1 MGEKG
6 RHKQEQEIVIL
17 KEDMTA
23 MSKHKLT
30 KKELNAISWRYI
42 LGSQLNW
49 NYERMM
55 SSGYL
60 YGILP
65 VLKKF
70 YGHDEA
76 QFQDMMRTHNQFF
89 NTNAIF
95 GNLIMG
101 IDVAIEEQDGY
112 KSKETIIALKTALMG
127 SLAGVGD
134 SLFHVIWG
142 TIFGSVAGTL
152 AQNGSVVGC
161 VIWII
166 ANIALLFGRAALL
179 PLGYKQG
186 VKLVTTLK
194 DKLSAFTNAA
204 TVLGVTV
211 IGALIPSVIKATVPF
226 VYKKNGVELV
236 IQDTLDAIL
245 PSLVPILLV
254 LLTYWML
261 GQKKLNSTRVIWIIL
276 ILSIVLSAFGIL
288 A

>member
-1 MGEKG
+1 M
-6 RHKQEQEIVIL
+6 V
-17 KEDMTA
+17 
-23 MSKHKLT
+23 MSNQKIT
-30 KKELNAISWRYI
+30 KKDLNRISWRYI

-65 VLKKF
+65 VLKKL

-76 QFQDMMRTHNQFF
+76 QMQDMMRVHNQFF

-112 KSKETIIALKTALMG
+112 KSKDTVAALKTALMG

-142 TIFGSVAGTL
+142 TIFGSIAGTL
-152 AQNGSVVGC
+152 AQSGSIIGC

-166 ANIALLFGRAALL
+166 ANVALLFGRAALL
-179 PLGYKQG
+179 PLGYNQG

-194 DKLSAFTNAA
+194 NQLSAFTNAV

-211 IGALIPSVIKATVPF
+211 IGALIPSVVKASVPF
-226 VYKKNGVELV
+226 VYKHDGVELV
-236 IQDTLDAIL
+236 LQDTLDSIMPAM
-245 PSLVPILLV
+245 VPVLLV
-254 LLTYWML
+254 ALTYWML
-261 GQKKLNSTRVIWIIL
+261 GQKKLNSTRVILIIL
-276 ILSIVLSAFGIL
+276 VLSIVLSAFGIL

>member
-1 MGEKG
+1 ME
-6 RHKQEQEIVIL
+6 HL
-17 KEDMTA
+17 KEDM
-23 MSKHKLT
+23 MGMNNQKLT
-30 KKELNAISWRYI
+30 KQELNAISWRYI

-70 YGHDEA
+70 YGNDES
-76 QFQDMMRTHNQFF
+76 QLQDMMRTHNQFF

-101 IDVAIEEQDGY
+101 IDVAIEEEDGY
-112 KSKETIIALKTALMG
+112 KAKDTIIALKTALMG

-142 TIFGSVAGTL
+142 TIFGSIAGTL
-152 AQNGSVVGC
+152 AQSGSIVGC
-161 VIWII
+161 VIWVI

-194 DKLSAFTNAA
+194 NKLSAFTNAA

-211 IGALIPSVIKATVPF
+211 IGALIPSVVKATVPF
-226 VYKKNGVELV
+226 VYKKDGVELV

-245 PSLVPILLV
+245 PSLVPVLLV

-276 ILSIVLSAFGIL
+276 ILSIALSAVGIL

>member
-1 MGEKG
+1 M
-6 RHKQEQEIVIL
+6 V
-17 KEDMTA
+17 
-23 MSKHKLT
+23 MSNQKIT
-30 KKELNAISWRYI
+30 KKDLNQISWRYI

-65 VLKKF
+65 VLKKL

-76 QFQDMMRTHNQFF
+76 QMKDMMRVHNQFF

-112 KSKETIIALKTALMG
+112 KSKDTVAALKTALMG

-142 TIFGSVAGTL
+142 TIFGSIAGTL
-152 AQNGSVVGC
+152 AQSGSIIGC

-166 ANIALLFGRAALL
+166 ANVALLFGRAALL
-179 PLGYKQG
+179 PLGYTQG

-194 DKLSAFTNAA
+194 NQLSAFTNAA

-211 IGALIPSVIKATVPF
+211 IGALIPSVVKASVPF
-226 VYKKNGVELV
+226 VYKHDGVELV
-236 IQDTLDAIL
+236 LQDTLDSIL
-245 PSLVPILLV
+245 PAMVPVLLV
-254 LLTYWML
+254 ALTYWML
-261 GQKKLNSTRVIWIIL
+261 GQKKLNSTRVILIIL
-276 ILSIVLSAFGIL
+276 VLSIALSALGIL

>member
-1 MGEKG
+1 M
-6 RHKQEQEIVIL
+6 
-17 KEDMTA
+17 A
-23 MSKHKLT
+23 MSDQKLT
-30 KKELNAISWRYI
+30 KKELNTISWRYI
-42 LGSQLNW
+42 LASQLNW

-70 YGHDEA
+70 YGHDET
-76 QFQDMMRTHNQFF
+76 QLQDMLRTHNQFF

-101 IDVAIEEQDGY
+101 IDVAIEEQDGH
-112 KSKETIIALKTALMG
+112 KAKETIIALKTALMG

-179 PLGYKQG
+179 PLGYK
-186 VKLVTTLK
+186 
-194 DKLSAFTNAA
+194 LSAFTNAA

-211 IGALIPSVIKATVPF
+211 IGALIPSVVKATVPF
-226 VYKKNGVELV
+226 VYKKDGVELV

-288 A
+288 G

>member
-1 MGEKG
+1 MNSDK
-6 RHKQEQEIVIL
+6 K
-17 KEDMTA
+17 M
-23 MSKHKLT
+23 T
-30 KKELNAISWRYI
+30 KKELNLISWRYI
-42 LGSQLNW
+42 VGSQLNW

-60 YGILP
+60 FGIMPALQ
-65 VLKKF
+65 KF
-70 YGHDEA
+70 YGDDEE
-76 QFQDMMRTHNQFF
+76 QLQDMLKTHNQFF

-101 IDVAIEEQDGY
+101 IDIAIEEEDGY
-112 KSKETIIALKTALMG
+112 KAKDTIVALKTALMG

-142 TIFGSVAGTL
+142 TIFGSIAGTL
-152 AQNGSVVGC
+152 AQSGSTVGC
-161 VIWII
+161 IIWII

-179 PLGYKQG
+179 PMGYKQG
-186 VKLVTTLK
+186 TKLVTTLK
-194 DKLSAFTNAA
+194 DQLNAFTNAA

-211 IGALIPSVIKATVPF
+211 IGALIPSVIKANVPL
-226 VYKKNGVELV
+226 VYKHNGVELA
-236 IQDTLDAIL
+236 IQETLNSIMPA
-245 PSLVPILLV
+245 LVPVLLV

-288 A
+288 GN

>member
-1 MGEKG
+1 ME
-6 RHKQEQEIVIL
+6 HL
-17 KEDMTA
+17 KEDM
-23 MSKHKLT
+23 MGMNNQKLT
-30 KKELNAISWRYI
+30 KQELNAISWRYI

-70 YGHDEA
+70 YGNDESHL
-76 QFQDMMRTHNQFF
+76 QDMMRTHNQFF

-101 IDVAIEEQDGY
+101 IDVAIEEEDGY
-112 KSKETIIALKTALMG
+112 KAKDTIIALKTALMG

-142 TIFGSVAGTL
+142 TIFGSIAGTL
-152 AQNGSVVGC
+152 AQSGSIVGC
-161 VIWII
+161 VIWVI
-166 ANIALLFGRAALL
+166 ANIVLLFGRAALL

-194 DKLSAFTNAA
+194 NKLSAFTNAA

-211 IGALIPSVIKATVPF
+211 IGALIPSVVKVTVPF
-226 VYKKNGVELV
+226 VFKKDGVELV

-245 PSLVPILLV
+245 PSLVPVLLV

-276 ILSIVLSAFGIL
+276 ILSIALSAFGIL

>member
-1 MGEKG
+1 ME
-6 RHKQEQEIVIL
+6 HL
-17 KEDMTA
+17 KEDM
-23 MSKHKLT
+23 MGMNNQKLT
-30 KKELNAISWRYI
+30 KQELNAISWRYI

-60 YGILP
+60 YGTLP

-70 YGHDEA
+70 YGNDESHL
-76 QFQDMMRTHNQFF
+76 QDMMRTHNQFF

-101 IDVAIEEQDGY
+101 IDVAIEEEDGY
-112 KSKETIIALKTALMG
+112 KAKDTIIALKTALMG

-142 TIFGSVAGTL
+142 TIFGSIAGTL
-152 AQNGSVVGC
+152 AQSGSIVGC
-161 VIWII
+161 VIWVI
-166 ANIALLFGRAALL
+166 ANIVLLFGRAALL

-194 DKLSAFTNAA
+194 NKLSAFTNSA

-211 IGALIPSVIKATVPF
+211 IGALIPSVVKATIPF
-226 VYKKNGVELV
+226 VYKKDGVELV

-245 PSLVPILLV
+245 PSLVPVLLV

-276 ILSIVLSAFGIL
+276 ILSIALSAFGIL

>member
-1 MGEKG
+1 MEMSNKNEKFT
-6 RHKQEQEIVIL
+6 KQE
-17 KEDMTA
+17 
-23 MSKHKLT
+23 
-30 KKELNAISWRYI
+30 LNTISWRYI

-60 YGILP
+60 YAMLP
-65 VLKKF
+65 ALKKL
-70 YGHDEA
+70 YGDNEE
-76 QFQDMMRTHNQFF
+76 QLQDMMRTHNQFF

-95 GNLIMG
+95 GNLIIG
-101 IDVAIEEQDGY
+101 IDLAIEEEDGY
-112 KSKETIIALKTALMG
+112 KSKDTIVALKTALMG

-152 AQNGSVVGC
+152 AQSGSVVGC
-161 VIWII
+161 VIWIL
-166 ANIALLFGRAALL
+166 ANIGLLFFRAALL
-179 PLGYKQG
+179 PMGYQQG

-194 DKLSAFTNAA
+194 DKLAAFTNAA

-211 IGALIPSVIKATVPF
+211 IGALIPSVIKANVPL
-226 VYKKNGVELV
+226 VYKHNGVELV

-245 PSLVPILLV
+245 PALVPVLLV

-276 ILSIVLSAFGIL
+276 ILSIVLSAVGIL
-288 A
+288 G

>member
-1 MGEKG
+1 ME
-6 RHKQEQEIVIL
+6 HL
-17 KEDMTA
+17 KEDM
-23 MSKHKLT
+23 MGMNNQKLT
-30 KKELNAISWRYI
+30 KQELNAISWRYI

-70 YGHDEA
+70 YGNDES
-76 QFQDMMRTHNQFF
+76 QLQDMMRTHNQFF

-101 IDVAIEEQDGY
+101 IDVAIEEEDGY
-112 KSKETIIALKTALMG
+112 RAKDTIIALKTALMG

-142 TIFGSVAGTL
+142 TIFGSIAGTL
-152 AQNGSVVGC
+152 AQSGSIVGC
-161 VIWII
+161 VIWVI

-194 DKLSAFTNAA
+194 NKLSAFTNAA

-211 IGALIPSVIKATVPF
+211 IGALIPSVVKATVPF
-226 VYKKNGVELV
+226 VYKKDGVELV

-245 PSLVPILLV
+245 PSLVPVLLV

-276 ILSIVLSAFGIL
+276 ILSIALSAVGIL

>member
-1 MGEKG
+1 ME
-6 RHKQEQEIVIL
+6 HL
-17 KEDMTA
+17 KEDM
-23 MSKHKLT
+23 MGMNNQKLT
-30 KKELNAISWRYI
+30 KQELNAISWRYI

-70 YGHDEA
+70 YGNDES
-76 QFQDMMRTHNQFF
+76 QLQDMMRTHNQFF
-89 NTNAIF
+89 NINAIF
-95 GNLIMG
+95 GNLLMG
-101 IDVAIEEQDGY
+101 IDVAIEEEDGY
-112 KSKETIIALKTALMG
+112 KAKDTIIALKTALMG

-142 TIFGSVAGTL
+142 TIFGSIAGTL
-152 AQNGSVVGC
+152 AQSGSIVGC
-161 VIWII
+161 VIWVI

-194 DKLSAFTNAA
+194 NKLSAFTNAA

-211 IGALIPSVIKATVPF
+211 IGALIPSVVKAAVPF
-226 VYKKNGVELV
+226 VYKKDGVELV

-245 PSLVPILLV
+245 PSLVPVLLV

-276 ILSIVLSAFGIL
+276 ILSIALSAFGIL

>member
-1 MGEKG
+1 ME
-6 RHKQEQEIVIL
+6 HL
-17 KEDMTA
+17 KEDM
-23 MSKHKLT
+23 MGMNNQKLT
-30 KKELNAISWRYI
+30 KQELNAISWRYI

-70 YGHDEA
+70 YGNDES
-76 QFQDMMRTHNQFF
+76 QLQDMMRTHNQFF

-101 IDVAIEEQDGY
+101 IDVAIEEEDGY
-112 KSKETIIALKTALMG
+112 KAKDTIIALKTALMG

-142 TIFGSVAGTL
+142 TIFGSIAGTL
-152 AQNGSVVGC
+152 AQSGSIVGC
-161 VIWII
+161 VIWVI

-194 DKLSAFTNAA
+194 NKLSAFTNAA

-211 IGALIPSVIKATVPF
+211 IGALIPSVVKATVPF
-226 VYKKNGVELV
+226 VYKKDGVELV

-245 PSLVPILLV
+245 PSLVPVFLV

-276 ILSIVLSAFGIL
+276 ILSIALSAFGIL

>member
-1 MGEKG
+1 ME
-6 RHKQEQEIVIL
+6 HL
-17 KEDMTA
+17 KEDM
-23 MSKHKLT
+23 MGMNNQKLT
-30 KKELNAISWRYI
+30 KQELNAISWRYI

-70 YGHDEA
+70 YGNDESHL
-76 QFQDMMRTHNQFF
+76 QDMMRTHNQFF

-101 IDVAIEEQDGY
+101 IDVAIEEEDGY
-112 KSKETIIALKTALMG
+112 KAKDTIIALKTALMG

-142 TIFGSVAGTL
+142 TIFGSIAGTL
-152 AQNGSVVGC
+152 AQSGSIVGC
-161 VIWII
+161 VIWVI
-166 ANIALLFGRAALL
+166 ANIVLLFGRAALL

-194 DKLSAFTNAA
+194 NKLSAFTNAA

-211 IGALIPSVIKATVPF
+211 IGALIPSVVKATIPF
-226 VYKKNGVELV
+226 VYKKDGVELV

-245 PSLVPILLV
+245 PSLVPVLLV

-276 ILSIVLSAFGIL
+276 ILSIALSAFGIL

>member
-1 MGEKG
+1 MILKG
-6 RHKQEQEIVIL
+6 DLMEMSNKTLTKQE
-17 KEDMTA
+17 
-23 MSKHKLT
+23 LT
-30 KKELNAISWRYI
+30 NISWRYI

-65 VLKKF
+65 ALKKF
-70 YGHDEA
+70 YGDNDEE
-76 QFQDMMRTHNQFF
+76 FKDMMNTHNQFF

-101 IDVAIEEQDGY
+101 IDIAIEEKDGY
-112 KSKETIIALKTALMG
+112 QSKETIVALKTALMG

-142 TIFGSVAGTL
+142 TIFGSIAGTL
-152 AQNGSVVGC
+152 AQKGSIVGC
-161 VIWII
+161 ILWIV

-186 VKLVTTLK
+186 VKLVSTLK
-194 DKLSAFTNAA
+194 DKLAAFTSAA

-211 IGALIPSVIKATVPF
+211 IGALIPSVVKAAVPF

-236 IQDTLDAIL
+236 FQDTLDAIL
-245 PSLVPILLV
+245 PSLVPVLLV
-254 LLTYWML
+254 GVTYWML

-276 ILSIVLSAFGIL
+276 IASIVLSAFGLLGQPIVK
-288 A
+288 

>member
-1 MGEKG
+1 MQQVVKLSKG
-6 RHKQEQEIVIL
+6 DLMVMNKEEISKKDL
-17 KEDMTA
+17 K
-23 MSKHKLT
+23 K
-30 KKELNAISWRYI
+30 ISWRYI

-60 YGILP
+60 YAILP
-65 VLKKF
+65 VLKKLYKKDSEF
-70 YGHDEA
+70 K
-76 QFQDMMRTHNQFF
+76 DMAKTHNQFF

-101 IDVAIEEQDGY
+101 IDIAIEEKEGY
-112 KSKETIIALKTALMG
+112 KAKETIVALKTALMG

-152 AQNGSVVGC
+152 ALQGSVVGC
-161 VIWII
+161 LLWIL

-211 IGALIPSVIKATVPF
+211 IGALIPTVIKVATPL
-226 VYKKNGVELV
+226 VYKHNGVSLSM
-236 IQDTLDAIL
+236 QTTLDGIL
-245 PSLVPILLV
+245 PALIPVFLT

-261 GQKKLNSTRVIWIIL
+261 GQKKLNSTRVIWIVLLLTIL
-276 ILSIVLSAFGIL
+276 LSALGIL
-288 A
+288 GVPVPPGK

>member
-1 MGEKG
+1 ME
-6 RHKQEQEIVIL
+6 HL
-17 KEDMTA
+17 KEDM
-23 MSKHKLT
+23 MGMNNQKLT
-30 KKELNAISWRYI
+30 KQELNAISWRYI

-70 YGHDEA
+70 YGNDES
-76 QFQDMMRTHNQFF
+76 QLQDMMRTHNQFF
-89 NTNAIF
+89 NINAIF

-101 IDVAIEEQDGY
+101 IDVAIEEEDGY
-112 KSKETIIALKTALMG
+112 KAKDTIIALKTALMG

-142 TIFGSVAGTL
+142 TIFGSIAGTL
-152 AQNGSVVGC
+152 AQSGSIVGC
-161 VIWII
+161 VIWVI

-194 DKLSAFTNAA
+194 NKLSAFTNAA

-211 IGALIPSVIKATVPF
+211 IGALIPSVVKAAVPF
-226 VYKKNGVELV
+226 VYKKDGVELV

-245 PSLVPILLV
+245 PSLVPVLLV

-276 ILSIVLSAFGIL
+276 ILSIALSAFGII

>member
-1 MGEKG
+1 ME
-6 RHKQEQEIVIL
+6 HL
-17 KEDMTA
+17 KEDM
-23 MSKHKLT
+23 MGMNNQKLT
-30 KKELNAISWRYI
+30 KQELNAISWRYI

-70 YGHDEA
+70 YGNDESHL
-76 QFQDMMRTHNQFF
+76 QDMMRTHNQFF
-89 NTNAIF
+89 NINAIF

-101 IDVAIEEQDGY
+101 IDVAIEEEDGY
-112 KSKETIIALKTALMG
+112 KAKDTIIALKTALMG

-142 TIFGSVAGTL
+142 TIFGSIAGTL
-152 AQNGSVVGC
+152 AQSGSIVGC
-161 VIWII
+161 VIWVI
-166 ANIALLFGRAALL
+166 ANIVLLFGRAALL

-194 DKLSAFTNAA
+194 NKLSAFTNAA

-211 IGALIPSVIKATVPF
+211 IGALIPSVVKVTVPF
-226 VYKKNGVELV
+226 VFKKDGVELV

-245 PSLVPILLV
+245 PSLVPVLLV

-276 ILSIVLSAFGIL
+276 ILSIALSAFGIL

>member
-1 MGEKG
+1 
-6 RHKQEQEIVIL
+6 
-17 KEDMTA
+17 

-112 KSKETIIALKTALMG
+112 KAKETIIALKTALMG

-226 VYKKNGVELV
+226 VYKKNG
-236 IQDTLDAIL
+236 
-245 PSLVPILLV
+245 S
-254 LLTYWML
+254 
-261 GQKKLNSTRVIWIIL
+261 N
-276 ILSIVLSAFGIL
+276 
-288 A
+288 

>member
-1 MGEKG
+1 MGMNNMTTSN
-6 RHKQEQEIVIL
+6 
-17 KEDMTA
+17 KE
-23 MSKHKLT
+23 KLT
-30 KKELNAISWRYI
+30 KKELNKMSWRYI

-55 SSGYL
+55 STGYL

-65 VLKKF
+65 ALKKF
-70 YGHDEA
+70 YGHDKEK
-76 QFQDMMRTHNQFF
+76 FKDMLNTQNQFF

-101 IDVAIEEQDGY
+101 IDIAIEEEDGY
-112 KSKETIIALKTALMG
+112 KSKSTIVALKTALMG

-152 AQNGSVVGC
+152 AQDGSFIGC
-161 VIWII
+161 IIWIL
-166 ANIALLFGRAALL
+166 ANIGLLFFRASLL
-179 PLGYKQG
+179 HMGYRQG
-186 VKLVTTLK
+186 VKFVTTLK
-194 DKLSAFTNAA
+194 DKLAAFTTAA

-226 VYKKNGVELV
+226 VYKHNGVKLSL
-236 IQDTLDAIL
+236 QDTLDSIM
-245 PSLVPILLV
+245 PSLVPVLLV

-276 ILSIVLSAFGIL
+276 ILSIVLRAVGVL
-288 A
+288 G

>member
-1 MGEKG
+1 ME
-6 RHKQEQEIVIL
+6 HL
-17 KEDMTA
+17 KEDM
-23 MSKHKLT
+23 MGMNNQKLT
-30 KKELNAISWRYI
+30 KQELNAISWRYI

-70 YGHDEA
+70 YGNDES
-76 QFQDMMRTHNQFF
+76 QLQDMMRTHNQFF
-89 NTNAIF
+89 NINAIF

-101 IDVAIEEQDGY
+101 IDVAIEEEDGY
-112 KSKETIIALKTALMG
+112 KAKDTIIALKTALMG

-142 TIFGSVAGTL
+142 TIFGSIAGTL
-152 AQNGSVVGC
+152 AQSGSIVGC
-161 VIWII
+161 VIWVI

-194 DKLSAFTNAA
+194 NKLSAFTNAA

-211 IGALIPSVIKATVPF
+211 IGALIPSVVKAAVPF
-226 VYKKNGVELV
+226 VYKKDGVELV

-245 PSLVPILLV
+245 PSLVPVLLV

-276 ILSIVLSAFGIL
+276 ILSIALSAFGIL

>member
-1 MGEKG
+1 M
-6 RHKQEQEIVIL
+6 
-17 KEDMTA
+17 A
-23 MSKHKLT
+23 MNNIDNKFT
-30 KKELNAISWRYI
+30 KKDLTNMSWRYI

-65 VLKKF
+65 ALKKL
-70 YGHDEA
+70 YGHNPE
-76 QFQDMMRTHNQFF
+76 QYQDMMRTHNQFF

-101 IDVAIEEQDGY
+101 IDIAIEEQDGY
-112 KSKETIIALKTALMG
+112 EAKETVVALKTALMG

-142 TIFGSVAGTL
+142 TIFGSVAATL
-152 AQNGSVVGC
+152 AQQGSAAGVLM
-161 VIWII
+161 WIV
-166 ANIALLFGRAALL
+166 ANIVLIFGRSLLL

-194 DKLSAFTNAA
+194 DQLSAFTNAA

-211 IGALIPSVIKATVPF
+211 IGALVPTVINASIPY
-226 VYKKNGVELV
+226 VYQNEGVELV
-236 IQDTLDAIL
+236 LQDTLDSIM
-245 PSLVPILLV
+245 PGLVPVLLV
-254 LLTYWML
+254 ALTYWML
-261 GQKKLNSTRVIWIIL
+261 GRKELNSTRVIWILL
-276 ILSIVLSAFGIL
+276 ILSIVLHNLNIL

>member
-1 MGEKG
+1 MEMSNS
-6 RHKQEQEIVIL
+6 KQ
-17 KEDMTA
+17 
-23 MSKHKLT
+23 LT
-30 KKELNAISWRYI
+30 KKDLTTMSWRYI

-60 YGILP
+60 YGIMPALQ
-65 VLKKF
+65 KF
-70 YGHDEA
+70 YGDDEE
-76 QFQDMMRTHNQFF
+76 QFKDMMKTHNQFF

-112 KSKETIIALKTALMG
+112 AAKDTIVGLKTALMG

-142 TIFGSVAGTL
+142 TVFGSIAGTL

-161 VIWII
+161 LIWIA

-179 PLGYKQG
+179 PMGYKQG

-194 DKLSAFTNAA
+194 DKLAAFTNAA
-204 TVLGVTV
+204 TILGVTV
-211 IGALIPSVIKATVPF
+211 IGALIPSVIKASVPM

-236 IQDTLDAIL
+236 IQDTLDSIL
-245 PSLVPILLV
+245 PALVPVLLV
-254 LLTYWML
+254 MLTYWML

-276 ILSIVLSAFGIL
+276 ILSIALSAFGIL

>member
-1 MGEKG
+1 MEY
-6 RHKQEQEIVIL
+6 L
-17 KEDMTA
+17 KEDM
-23 MSKHKLT
+23 MGMNNQKLT
-30 KKELNAISWRYI
+30 KQELNAISWRYI

-70 YGHDEA
+70 YGNDES
-76 QFQDMMRTHNQFF
+76 QLQDMMRTHNQFF
-89 NTNAIF
+89 NINAIF

-101 IDVAIEEQDGY
+101 IDVAIEEEDGY
-112 KSKETIIALKTALMG
+112 KAKDTIIALKTALMG

-142 TIFGSVAGTL
+142 TIFGSIAGTL
-152 AQNGSVVGC
+152 AQSGSIVGC
-161 VIWII
+161 VIWVI

-194 DKLSAFTNAA
+194 NKLSAFTNAA

-211 IGALIPSVIKATVPF
+211 IGALIPSVVKAAVPF
-226 VYKKNGVELV
+226 VYKKDGVELV

-245 PSLVPILLV
+245 PSLVPVLLV

-276 ILSIVLSAFGIL
+276 ILSIALSAFGIL

>member
-1 MGEKG
+1 ME
-6 RHKQEQEIVIL
+6 HL
-17 KEDMTA
+17 KEDM
-23 MSKHKLT
+23 MGMNNQKLT
-30 KKELNAISWRYI
+30 KQELNAISWRYI

-70 YGHDEA
+70 YGNDESHL
-76 QFQDMMRTHNQFF
+76 QDMMRTHNQFF

-101 IDVAIEEQDGY
+101 IDVAIEEEDGY
-112 KSKETIIALKTALMG
+112 KAKDTIIALKTALMG

-142 TIFGSVAGTL
+142 TIFGSIAGTL
-152 AQNGSVVGC
+152 AQSGSIVGC
-161 VIWII
+161 VIWVI
-166 ANIALLFGRAALL
+166 ANIVLLFGRAALL

-194 DKLSAFTNAA
+194 NKLSAFTNAA

-211 IGALIPSVIKATVPF
+211 IGALIPSVVKATVPF
-226 VYKKNGVELV
+226 VYKKDGVELV

-245 PSLVPILLV
+245 PSLVPVLLV

-276 ILSIVLSAFGIL
+276 ILSIALSAFGIL